1 MGRRTWLTTPCHSRA
16 SGNPGVPAGFQI
28 CPRNDKKKK
37 TEKEWIPA
45 FAGMTK
51 KRKTGKKKNKKNFML
66 FMYFMVNFRVAVN
79 GYNKSYAAKHG

>member
-1 MGRRTWLTTPCHSRA
+1 M
-16 SGNPGVPAGFQI
+16 PAGFQI

-51 KRKTGKKKNKKNFML
+51 KRKQEKRKTKKNFTP
-66 FMYFMVNFRVAVN
+66 FMCFMVNFRVAVN
-79 GYNKSYAAKHG
+79 GKFFFLLLLTTEN

>member
-1 MGRRTWLTTPCHSRA
+1 MT
-16 SGNPGVPAGFQI
+16 
-28 CPRNDKKKK
+28 KK

-45 FAGMTK
+45 FAGMTR

>member
-1 MGRRTWLTTPCHSRA
+1 MT
-16 SGNPGVPAGFQI
+16 
-28 CPRNDKKKK
+28 KK

-66 FMYFMVNFRVAVN
+66 FMYFMVIFRVAVN
-79 GYNKSYAAKHG
+79 GYEKTWTRWLCYVPFSQPCSISARSSSGMSKFE